1 MTAQALE
8 PQTAEIHR
16 SHRDVTGGWLRPATF
31 GVMDGLVSNFAL
43 VAGVVGGG
51 ATGKIVIMT
60 GLAGLVAGAC
70 SMASGEFTSVS
81 SQTELMQ
88 AEIDIERR
96 ELQIH
101 PEEEERELALMYEA
115 KGLRPE
121 LAAQVAREL
130 TADPEVALDVHVRE
144 ELGVDPN
151 DLPSPWLAAGSS
163 FAAFAVGALVPLI
176 PFLFG
181 AASVLPAL
189 LLSALGLVVTGG
201 IVGKITARPF
211 WYGGGRQLL
220 LGGLSAAVTFAIG
233 LAVGTGLS

>member
-1 MTAQALE
+1 MTAHAAEVQA
-8 PQTAEIHR
+8 PEIHH

-51 ATGKIVIMT
+51 ATGKVVIIT

-88 AEIDIERR
+88 AEIEVERR
-96 ELQIH
+96 ELQIR
-101 PEEEERELALMYEA
+101 PEEEERELAMMYEA

-121 LAAQVAREL
+121 LAAEVAREL
-130 TADPEVALDVHVRE
+130 TADPDVALEVHVRE

-163 FAAFAVGALVPLI
+163 FAAFAVGAVIPLL
-176 PFLFG
+176 PFIFG
-181 AASVLPAL
+181 ALSVWPAL
-189 LLSALGLVVTGG
+189 LLSALGLIVTGG

-220 LGGLSAAVTFAIG
+220 LGGLSAAVTFVIG

>member
-1 MTAQALE
+1 MTAEVAE
-8 PQTAEIHR
+8 TETPEIHH

-51 ATGKIVIMT
+51 ARGNVVIMT

-88 AEIDIERR
+88 AEIEVERA
-96 ELQIH
+96 ELKAH
-101 PEEEERELALMYEA
+101 PEDEMRELALMYEA

-121 LAAQVAREL
+121 LAAEVAREL
-130 TADPEVALDVHVRE
+130 SSNLDIALDVHVRE

-151 DLPSPWLAAGSS
+151 DLPSPWIAAGSS
-163 FAAFAVGALVPLI
+163 FAAFALGALIPLL

-181 AASVLPAL
+181 ASSVLPAL
-189 LLSALGLVVTGG
+189 LLSVLGLVVTGG
-201 IVGKITARPF
+201 IVARITTRPF
-211 WYGGGRQLL
+211 WYGGGRPPLPRRA
-220 LGGLSAAVTFAIG
+220 SPARP
-233 LAVGTGLS
+233 

>member
-1 MTAQALE
+1 MTAEVVE
-8 PQTAEIHR
+8 PEIHH

-51 ATGKIVIMT
+51 ATGKVVLMT

-81 SQTELMQ
+81 SQAELMQ
-88 AEIDIERR
+88 AEIAVEKR
-96 ELQIH
+96 ELEIH
-101 PEEEERELALMYEA
+101 PVEEERELALMYEA

-121 LAAQVAREL
+121 LAAEVAREL
-130 TADPEVALDVHVRE
+130 TANPEVALDVHVRE

-151 DLPSPWLAAGSS
+151 DLPSPWVAAGSS
-163 FAAFAVGALVPLI
+163 FAAFAVGALIPLI
-176 PFLFG
+176 PFVFG
-181 AASVLPAL
+181 AGSILPAL

>member
-1 MTAQALE
+1 MTADVAAQESPEL
-8 PQTAEIHR
+8 HH

-51 ATGKIVIMT
+51 ATGKIVLMT

-81 SQTELMQ
+81 SQTELMR
-88 AEIDIERR
+88 AEIAVERR
-96 ELQIH
+96 ELEIH
-101 PEEEERELALMYEA
+101 PDEEEHELAMMYEA

-121 LAAQVAREL
+121 LAAEVAREL
-130 TADPEVALDVHVRE
+130 SSKPAVALDVHVRE

-151 DLPSPWLAAGSS
+151 DLPSPWVAAGSS
-163 FAAFAVGALVPLI
+163 FAAFAVGALIPLI
-176 PFLFG
+176 PFIFG

-211 WYGGGRQLL
+211 WYGGGRQLF
-220 LGGLSAAVTFAIG
+220 LGGLSAAATFAIG

>member
-1 MTAQALE
+1 MTADVVGQ
-8 PQTAEIHR
+8 PAEIHH

-51 ATGKIVIMT
+51 ASAKVVIMT

-88 AEIDIERR
+88 AEIETERR
-96 ELQIH
+96 ELKAH
-101 PEEEERELALMYEA
+101 PEDELRELAMMYEA

-121 LAAQVAREL
+121 LAAQVAKEL

-151 DLPSPWLAAGSS
+151 DLPSPWVAAGSS
-163 FAAFAVGALVPLI
+163 FAAFAVGAVIPLL

-181 AASVLPAL
+181 AMSVWPAL
-189 LLSALGLVVTGG
+189 VLSAIGLVVTGG
-201 IVGKITARPF
+201 IVAKITARPF

-220 LGGLSAAVTFAIG
+220 LGGLSAGVTFLIG

>member
-1 MTAQALE
+1 MTAELSE
-8 PQTAEIHR
+8 RSPEIHH

-51 ATGKIVIMT
+51 ASGKVVLMT

-81 SQTELMQ
+81 SQAELMQ
-88 AEIDIERR
+88 AEIAVEKR
-96 ELQIH
+96 ELEIH
-101 PEEEERELALMYEA
+101 PAEEERELALMYEA

-121 LAAQVAREL
+121 LAAEVAREL

-151 DLPSPWLAAGSS
+151 DLPSPWVAAGSS
-163 FAAFAVGALVPLI
+163 FAAFAIGALIPLI
-176 PFLFG
+176 PFVFG
-181 AASVLPAL
+181 VGSILPAL
-189 LLSALGLVVTGG
+189 LLSALGLVITGG

>member
-1 MTAQALE
+1 MEQA
-8 PQTAEIHR
+8 AEIHH

-51 ATGKIVIMT
+51 ASGKVVIMT

-88 AEIDIERR
+88 AEIEAERR
-96 ELQIH
+96 ELQVN
-101 PEEEERELALMYEA
+101 PEDELRELALMYEA

-121 LAAQVAREL
+121 LAAEVAREL
-130 TADPEVALDVHVRE
+130 TADPAVALDVHVRE

-151 DLPSPWLAAGSS
+151 DLPSPWVAAGSS
-163 FAAFAVGALVPLI
+163 FAAFALGALIPLL

-189 LLSALGLVVTGG
+189 LLSVVGLVVTGG
-201 IVGKITARPF
+201 IVARITARPF

-220 LGGLSAAVTFAIG
+220 LGGLSAAVTYAIG
-233 LAVGTGLS
+233 LLVGAGLS